1 MSKRAVAVV
10 ALLIGL
16 GLGGVVG
23 FLSGAASSKFG
34 QEVVKGMF
42 ATEKAADTANAQQ
55 LNRKYFSVQMPA
67 NWKVDTGMEDYD
79 PDTYFNVESPG
90 GNTVFFMVYDV
101 ATDPKENVQHQLAFY
116 DDYVKKAR
124 KKPFSRWGQYNG
136 HGMEYKG
143 RLMGT
148 LSGTVRIFSHSSS
161 RRSFI
166 IIEEYY
172 DEDKSSTQPGFQ
184 QIASSFKLKP

>member
-143 RLMGT
+143 RLMGRSAGQFASSRIVRPANR
-148 LSGTVRIFSHSSS
+148 LSSLKNFMMRIRPQRNRDFNRLHPHSS
-161 RRSFI
+161 
-166 IIEEYY
+166 
-172 DEDKSSTQPGFQ
+172 
-184 QIASSFKLKP
+184 